1 MAISGECADVKEE
14 TVAGWHEKLKFIM
27 NGYQP
32 QAGRNTDEMGYFY
45 RTLPN
50 KTLADMKRVPWR

>member
-14 TVAGWHEKLKFIM
+14 MVAGWHEKLKFIM

-32 QAGRNTDEMGYFY
+32 QDVFFIEHFPTKHW
-45 RTLPN
+45 PI
-50 KTLADMKRVPWR
+50 

>member
-14 TVAGWHEKLKFIM
+14 MVAGWHEKLKIIM

-32 QAGRNTDEMGYFY
+32 QDVWNTDETGCFY
-45 RTLPN
+45 
-50 KTLADMKRVPWR
+50 